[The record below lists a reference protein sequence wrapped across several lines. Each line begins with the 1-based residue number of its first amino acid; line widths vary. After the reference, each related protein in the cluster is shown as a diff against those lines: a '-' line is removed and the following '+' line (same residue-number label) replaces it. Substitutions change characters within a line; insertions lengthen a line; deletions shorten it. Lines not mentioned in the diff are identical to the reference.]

1 MTSYEQFWP
10 FYLNEH
16 SKLAVKKWHVVGTG
30 TGMVCH
36 FVLLWVTR
44 SLWWFP
50 LGFACGY
57 ACAWY
62 SHYFIE
68 KNRPATFKHP
78 YWSFFAD
85 FEQFFLMVLGWMPEE
100 LKRLTANGA
109 LPPTPARRAYRIA
122 MQLAVFGYFGI
133 VGVAWQQG
141 ILTFTRPF

>member
-1 MTSYEQFWP
+1 MHSYEQFWP

-16 SKLAVKKWHVVGTG
+16 ASWATKRWHVLGTG
-30 TGMVCH
+30 AGMICQ

-50 LGFACGY
+50 AGFVFGY
-57 ACAWY
+57 LCAWY

-85 FEQFFLMVLGWMPEE
+85 FEQFFLMVLGWMPAE
-100 LKRLTANGA
+100 LERLKATGA
-109 LPPTPARRAYRIA
+109 LPPTPARQAYR
-122 MQLAVFGYFGI
+122 
-133 VGVAWQQG
+133 VAWQVIVFAYFGAVGYAWQSKF
-141 ILTFTRPF
+141 LSF